1 MPNTNNDLDDER
13 DASLAASIAA
23 EAEAAHSRAACE
35 VHSAVLADEAA
46 AIADLAKA
54 DADLARAISVHAIAL
69 AKADAASAAVAAYD

>member
-54 DADLARAISVHAIAL
+54 DADLTLAIDAYAL
-69 AKADAASAAVAAYD
+69 ARVEAARTRAAVAAYD